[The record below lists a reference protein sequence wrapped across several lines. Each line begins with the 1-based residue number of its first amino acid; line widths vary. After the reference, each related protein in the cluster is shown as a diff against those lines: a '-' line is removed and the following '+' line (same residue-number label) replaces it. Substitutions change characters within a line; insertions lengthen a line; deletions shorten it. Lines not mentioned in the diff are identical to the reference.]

1 MAYEGETDPGL
12 ADLAEEVAWAETGR
26 LWDMFRFFKAH
37 DVGQAVMAG
46 GMTKTDIFGRLR
58 PDERFLSVME
68 RVEDMHDDH
77 LLRALAEEFEK
88 EGIVIKPSTLFTPQ
102 LFAPEG
108 VLTVRGPSPEEMT
121 DVEFGWRA
129 AKSLGSLD
137 IGQCVV
143 VRGLTVLAL
152 EAIEGTNEAIRRGGR
167 LGREKAVVVKVS
179 KPDQDMRFDV
189 PSVGPETVAV
199 MAEVKASVLVLE
211 ADRTLLF
218 DREEMIAAAD
228 RAGIAIVVRRG

>member
-1 MAYEGETDPGL
+1 MAYDGETDPGL
-12 ADLAEEVAWAETGR
+12 ADLAEEVAWVEIGR
-26 LWDMFRFFKAH
+26 LGDMFRFFKAH

-46 GMTKTDIFGRLR
+46 GMTKTDMFGRFR
-58 PDERFLSVME
+58 PDEMFLSVME
-68 RVEDMHDDH
+68 RVGDMNDDH

-88 EGIVIKPSTLFTPQ
+88 EGVVIKPATIFTPR
-102 LFAPEG
+102 LFASEG
-108 VLTVRGPSPEEMT
+108 VLTVRGPGPEEMA
-121 DVEFGWRA
+121 DVEFGWRV
-129 AKSLGSLD
+129 AKSLGELD

-152 EAIEGTNEAIRRGGR
+152 EAIEGTDEAIRRGGR

-199 MAEVKASVLVLE
+199 MAEVKASVLALE

-228 RAGIAIVVRRG
+228 RAGIAIVGRRG